1 MKSVLNL
8 YRIATNLM
16 RTFFELV
23 SQNFYVHYTNH
34 ILHEKKKSRIQ
45 KKSCIY
51 QTMLV
56 TDFTV
61 PWRITTSIKLE
72 AACSYTDRYSPLHTA
87 TSNPCLQAQPEP

>member
-34 ILHEKKKSRIQ
+34 ILHEKKVTYPEKVMYLPNNACNRLHSAMENYY
-45 KKSCIY
+45 IY
-51 QTMLV
+51 QT
-56 TDFTV
+56 
-61 PWRITTSIKLE
+61 
-72 AACSYTDRYSPLHTA
+72 
-87 TSNPCLQAQPEP
+87 